1 MHEDMGQL
9 MERKGHTPSASS
21 RSCLRSSSWE
31 PRPIMA
37 AEKQVRWSSEGLK
50 MPHERSPIT
59 VRFLPPDASIE
70 YVLIRCARADSMAE
84 VYILLYC
91 AFVPRSIWC
100 CFIYIA

>member
-1 MHEDMGQL
+1 
-9 MERKGHTPSASS
+9 
-21 RSCLRSSSWE
+21 
-31 PRPIMA
+31 
-37 AEKQVRWSSEGLK
+37 
-50 MPHERSPIT
+50 
-59 VRFLPPDASIE
+59 LPPDASIE